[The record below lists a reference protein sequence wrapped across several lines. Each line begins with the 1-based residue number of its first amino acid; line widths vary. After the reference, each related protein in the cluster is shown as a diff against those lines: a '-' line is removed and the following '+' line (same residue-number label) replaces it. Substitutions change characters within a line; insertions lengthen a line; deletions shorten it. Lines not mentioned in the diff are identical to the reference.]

1 MLFEILFMLIQ
12 LWEFVSSLV
21 RLGREE
27 NLHVLINISCH
38 NGRGG
43 GGRAMEALSVG
54 SGVTD
59 LTSRGQPLLRPA
71 RHCRRGRFRHPR
83 AHVKRR
89 RAVSDA
95 EIKQFSEKEAGPPTH
110 WDQGT
115 GRSTKCS
122 IWS

>member
-1 MLFEILFMLIQ
+1 MFL
-12 LWEFVSSLV
+12 STSLV
-21 RLGREE
+21 ITGAAEE
-27 NLHVLINISCH
+27 EGAAV
-38 NGRGG
+38 
-43 GGRAMEALSVG
+43 ASVG

-59 LTSRGQPLLRPA
+59 LTSRGQPLRPA
-71 RHCRRGRFRHPR
+71 GSRLRHCRRHRFRHPR

-115 GRSTKCS
+115 G
-122 IWS
+122 

>member
-1 MLFEILFMLIQ
+1 MFL
-12 LWEFVSSLV
+12 STSLV
-21 RLGREE
+21 ITGAAAEE
-27 NLHVLINISCH
+27 GAAV
-38 NGRGG
+38 
-43 GGRAMEALSVG
+43 ASVG

-71 RHCRRGRFRHPR
+71 RHCHHRFRHPR

-110 WDQGT
+110 LDQGT

>member
-1 MLFEILFMLIQ
+1 MFL
-12 LWEFVSSLV
+12 STSLV
-21 RLGREE
+21 ITGAAAEE
-27 NLHVLINISCH
+27 GAAV
-38 NGRGG
+38 
-43 GGRAMEALSVG
+43 ASVG

-59 LTSRGQPLLRPA
+59 LTSRGQPLQPTRSLL
-71 RHCRRGRFRHPR
+71 RHCRRHRFRHPR

-115 GRSTKCS
+115 ERSQKCS
-122 IWS
+122 ILWVSLVFSQI

>member
-1 MLFEILFMLIQ
+1 MFL
-12 LWEFVSSLV
+12 STSLV
-21 RLGREE
+21 ITGAAAEE
-27 NLHVLINISCH
+27 GVAA
-38 NGRGG
+38 
-43 GGRAMEALSVG
+43 AMKALSVG

-59 LTSRGQPLLRPA
+59 LTSRGQPLRPA
-71 RHCRRGRFRHPR
+71 RSRPRHCRRHRFRHPR

-110 WDQGT
+110 LDQGT

>member
-1 MLFEILFMLIQ
+1 MFL
-12 LWEFVSSLV
+12 STSLV
-21 RLGREE
+21 ITGAAAEE
-27 NLHVLINISCH
+27 
-38 NGRGG
+38 GAAA
-43 GGRAMEALSVG
+43 AMEALTVC

-71 RHCRRGRFRHPR
+71 RHCHHRFRHPR

-122 IWS
+122 IWSSFKMNLGLCDHPVP